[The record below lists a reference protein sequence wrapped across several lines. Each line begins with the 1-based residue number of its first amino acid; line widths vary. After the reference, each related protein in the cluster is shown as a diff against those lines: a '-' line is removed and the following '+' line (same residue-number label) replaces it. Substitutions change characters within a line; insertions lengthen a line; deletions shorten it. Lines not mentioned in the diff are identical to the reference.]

1 MIIFKKIT
9 WSNFLSTGD
18 VPTTVFFDRSPT
30 TLIIGENGSGK
41 STILDALTFG
51 LFGKAFRNINK
62 SQLVNTINEK
72 KLMVTIDFT
81 IGNKNFTV
89 RRGVKPNVF
98 EILQDGKMFDQLA
111 NNRDY
116 QEYLE
121 KVILKLN
128 YKSFTQI
135 VVLGSST
142 FEPFMQLKQSDRRTI
157 VEDLLDIQ
165 IFSAMNILLKVKNS
179 ELKTN
184 TNDNENKRELNVS
197 KTKMQ
202 KNYIER
208 LKDDNQSDILKKEAD
223 ISNFEDQKTT
233 AVESLTSYHSD
244 IGELT
249 SKLIAEDKVQTK
261 NSEFGNL
268 QNQIE
273 IKLKQEQKEV
283 KFYEKNSTCST
294 CKQNIDDE
302 FKEEKITSLS
312 TSITEKENGLGKIST
327 EIEQLRIQ
335 LDEFRNIA
343 RQISEK
349 NNQLSAAKSQ
359 IQSLES
365 NIDRTKSDINEL
377 KDKKKLDN
385 SELNVLQLL
394 ESEFLELQKDYEE
407 QCDTKQLY
415 NYANELLR
423 DSGIKTKIIRQYVPI
438 INKYVNKYLNEL
450 EFLINFSIDENFN
463 ETIQSQ
469 YRDEFSYSS
478 FSEGEKMR
486 IDLALLFTWRMV
498 AKLKNSVN
506 TNLLI
511 LDEVFDSSLDAD
523 GTEAFL
529 KILNTLDD
537 KTNVFVISH
546 KGEILYDKFR
556 STIKFLK
563 EKQFSKIEVA

>member
-1 MIIFKKIT
+1 MIIFKKIS

-208 LKDDNQSDILKKEAD
+208 LKDDNQSDILKKEDD
-223 ISNFEDQKTT
+223 ISNFEDQKTL
-233 AVESLTSYHSD
+233 AIESLTTYHND
-244 IGELT
+244 IGTLST
-249 SKLIAEDKVQTK
+249 KLIAEDKVQTK

-312 TSITEKENGLGKIST
+312 TSITEKENGLGKITT

-349 NNQLSAAKSQ
+349 NNQLSATKSQ

-394 ESEFLELQKDYEE
+394 ESEFEELQKDYEE

-563 EKQFSKIEVA
+563 EKQFSKIEV

>member
-1 MIIFKKIT
+1 MIIFKEIS

-41 STILDALTFG
+41 STILDALTFV

-72 KLMVTIDFT
+72 GLLVTIEFS

-89 RRGVKPNVF
+89 RRGVKPNIF
-98 EILQDGKMFDQLA
+98 EVLQDGKMIDQLA

-165 IFSAMNILLKVKNS
+165 IFSSMNSLLKVKNS
-179 ELKTN
+179 ELKTSI
-184 TNDNENKRELNVS
+184 TDNENKRELNAS

-208 LKDDNQSDILKKEAD
+208 LTEDNETDVLKKQTD
-223 ISNFEDQKTT
+223 ISTFEDQKKF
-233 AVESLTSYHSD
+233 AVESFTTFHNE
-244 IGELT
+244 IKEL
-249 SKLIAEDKVQTK
+249 SEKLVKEEKVQTK
-261 NSEFGNL
+261 KSDFTNL

-273 IKLKQEQKEV
+273 VKLKQDQKEV

-294 CKQNIDDE
+294 CKQVIDDE
-302 FKEEKITSLS
+302 FKKEKLIDISKKIEEK
-312 TSITEKENGLGKIST
+312 EQGLEKIST
-327 EIEQLRIQ
+327 EIEQLKIQ
-335 LDEFRNIA
+335 IEEFRNIGK
-343 RQISEK
+343 QISEK
-349 NNQLSAAKSQ
+349 NNQLAATKSK
-359 IQSLES
+359 IESLDN
-365 NIDRTKSDINEL
+365 NIDRAKKDIDDL
-377 KDKKKLDN
+377 KDKKELDN

-394 ESEFLELQKDYEE
+394 EKELIELQKDYEE

-415 NYANELLR
+415 GYAYELLR

-450 EFLINFSIDENFN
+450 EFLINFSIDENFS
-463 ETIQSQ
+463 ETIRSQ

-529 KILNTLDD
+529 KILNSLDE

-556 STIKFLK
+556 STIKFVK
-563 EKQFSKIEVA
+563 EKQFSKIEVV

>member
-1 MIIFKKIT
+1 MIIFKKIS

-41 STILDALTFG
+41 STILDALTFV

-72 KLMVTIDFT
+72 GLLVTIEFS

-89 RRGVKPNVF
+89 RRGVKPNIF
-98 EILQDGKMFDQLA
+98 EVLQDGKMIDQLA

-142 FEPFMQLKQSDRRTI
+142 FEPFMQLRQSDRRTI

-165 IFSAMNILLKVKNS
+165 IFSSMNSLLKVKNS
-179 ELKTN
+179 ELKTAISD
-184 TNDNENKRELNVS
+184 NDNKRELNVS
-197 KTKMQ
+197 KTKLQ

-208 LKDDNQSDILKKEAD
+208 LTEDNQLDILKKQTD
-223 ISNFEDQKTT
+223 VSTFEDQKTL
-233 AVESLTSYHSD
+233 AIESLTTYHNEIQSLSD
-244 IGELT
+244 
-249 SKLIAEDKVQTK
+249 KLITEDKVQTK
-261 NSEFGNL
+261 KSEFSNL

-273 IKLKQEQKEV
+273 VKLKQDQKEV

-294 CKQNIDDE
+294 CKQHIDDE
-302 FKEEKITSLS
+302 FKKEKITSLS
-312 TSITEKENGLGKIST
+312 TNIEEKEQGLGKITT
-327 EIEQLRIQ
+327 EIEQLKIQ
-335 LDEFRNIA
+335 IEEFRNIGK
-343 RQISEK
+343 QISEK
-349 NNQLSAAKSQ
+349 NSQLAATKSK
-359 IQSLES
+359 IEALDN
-365 NIDRTKSDINEL
+365 NIDRAKKDINEL
-377 KDKKKLDN
+377 KNKKELDN

-394 ESEFLELQKDYEE
+394 ESELIELEKDYEE
-407 QCDTKQLY
+407 QCNTKQLY
-415 NYANELLR
+415 GYAHELLR

-463 ETIQSQ
+463 ETIRSQ

-529 KILNTLDD
+529 KILNSLDE

-556 STIKFLK
+556 STIKFIK
-563 EKQFSKIEVA
+563 EKQFSKIEVM

>member
-1 MIIFKKIT
+1 VIIFKKIT

-98 EILQDGKMFDQLA
+98 EILQDDKMFDQLA

-142 FEPFMQLKQSDRRTI
+142 FEPFMQLKQSDRTTI

-165 IFSAMNILLKVKNS
+165 IFSSMNTLLKVKNS

-202 KNYIER
+202 KNYINR
-208 LKDDNQSDILKKEAD
+208 LSEDNQSDILKKESD
-223 ISNFEDQKTT
+223 ISNFEDQKTL
-233 AVESLTSYHSD
+233 AIESLTTYHND
-244 IGELT
+244 IGTLT
-249 SKLIAEDKVQTK
+249 NKLIAEDKVQTK

-335 LDEFRNIA
+335 LDEFRNIG

-359 IQSLES
+359 IQSLEN

-511 LDEVFDSSLDAD
+511 LDEVFDSSLDSD

-563 EKQFSKIEVA
+563 EKQFSKIEVV

>member
-1 MIIFKKIT
+1 MIIFKEIS

-18 VPTTVFFDRSPT
+18 VPTTVFFDRSQT

-41 STILDALTFG
+41 STILDALTFV

-72 KLMVTIDFT
+72 GLLVTIEFS

-89 RRGVKPNVF
+89 RRGVKPNIF
-98 EILQDGKMFDQLA
+98 EVLQDGKMIDQLA

-165 IFSAMNILLKVKNS
+165 IFSSMNSLLNVKNS
-179 ELKTN
+179 ELKTSI
-184 TNDNENKRELNVS
+184 TDNENKRELNAS

-208 LKDDNQSDILKKEAD
+208 LTEDNETDVLKKQTD
-223 ISNFEDQKTT
+223 ISTFEDQKKL
-233 AVESLTSYHSD
+233 AVESFTTFHNEIKELSEKLVNEDSAKKKSSD
-244 IGELT
+244 YE
-249 SKLIAEDKVQTK
+249 KVQ
-261 NSEFGNL
+261 S
-268 QNQIE
+268 QIE
-273 IKLKQEQKEV
+273 LKLHNAEKELE
-283 KFYEKNSTCST
+283 FYENNSTCST
-294 CKQNIDDE
+294 CKQVIDDE
-302 FKEEKITSLS
+302 FKKEKLIDISKKIEEK
-312 TSITEKENGLGKIST
+312 EQGLEKIST
-327 EIEQLRIQ
+327 EIEQLKIQ
-335 LDEFRNIA
+335 IEEFRNIGK
-343 RQISEK
+343 QISEK
-349 NNQLSAAKSQ
+349 NNQLAATKSK
-359 IQSLES
+359 IESLDN
-365 NIDRTKSDINEL
+365 NIDRAKKDIDDL
-377 KDKKKLDN
+377 KDKKELDN

-394 ESEFLELQKDYEE
+394 EKELIELQKDYEE

-415 NYANELLR
+415 GYAYELLR

-450 EFLINFSIDENFN
+450 EFLINFSIDENFS
-463 ETIQSQ
+463 ETIRSQ

-529 KILNTLDD
+529 KILNSLDE

-556 STIKFLK
+556 STIKFVK
-563 EKQFSKIEVA
+563 EKQFSKIEVV

>member
-1 MIIFKKIT
+1 MIIFKKIS

-18 VPTTVFFDRSPT
+18 APTTVFFDRSLT

-41 STILDALTFG
+41 STILDALTFV

-72 KLMVTIDFT
+72 RLLVTIDFS
-81 IGNKNFTV
+81 IGNKEFTV
-89 RRGVKPNVF
+89 RRGVKPNIF
-98 EILQDGKMFDQLA
+98 EVLQDGKMLDQLA

-165 IFSAMNILLKVKNS
+165 IFSSMNTLLKVKNS
-179 ELKTN
+179 ELKT
-184 TNDNENKRELNVS
+184 TISDNENKRDLNVS

-202 KNYIER
+202 KSYIER
-208 LKDDNQSDILKKEAD
+208 LTKDNQSDVLKKQTD
-223 ISNFEDQKTT
+223 ISTFEDQKTF
-233 AVESLTSYHSD
+233 AVESLTTYHNEIETLS
-244 IGELT
+244 
-249 SKLIAEDKVQTK
+249 SKLISEDSVQTK
-261 NSEFGNL
+261 NSEFTNL

-273 IKLKQEQKEV
+273 VKLKQDQKEV

-294 CKQNIDDE
+294 CKQLIDDE
-302 FKEEKITSLS
+302 FKKEKITSLS
-312 TSITEKENGLGKIST
+312 TSIEEKEQGLGKIST
-327 EIEQLRIQ
+327 EIGQLKIQ
-335 LDEFRNIA
+335 IEKFRNIG

-349 NNQLSAAKSQ
+349 NSQLAV
-359 IQSLES
+359 
-365 NIDRTKSDINEL
+365 TKSKIESLDINIERAKKDIDEL
-377 KDKKKLDN
+377 KNKKELDN

-394 ESEFLELQKDYEE
+394 ESELVELKNNYEE
-407 QCDTKQLY
+407 QCNTKQLY
-415 NYANELLR
+415 GYAHELLR

-463 ETIQSQ
+463 ETIRSQ

-506 TNLLI
+506 TNLLV

-529 KILNTLDD
+529 KILNSLDE

-556 STIKFLK
+556 STIKFIK
-563 EKQFSKIEVA
+563 EKQFSKIEVM

>member
-1 MIIFKKIT
+1 MILFKKIS

-18 VPTTVFFDRSPT
+18 APTTVFFDRSPT

-41 STILDALTFG
+41 STILDALTFV

-72 KLMVTIDFT
+72 RLLVTIDFS
-81 IGNKNFTV
+81 IGNKEFTV

-98 EILQDGKMFDQLA
+98 EVLQDGKMLDQLA

-165 IFSAMNILLKVKNS
+165 IFSSMNTLLKVKNS
-179 ELKTN
+179 ELKT
-184 TNDNENKRELNVS
+184 TISDNENKRDLNVS

-208 LKDDNQSDILKKEAD
+208 LTKDNQSDVLKKQTD
-223 ISNFEDQKTT
+223 ISTFEDQKTF
-233 AVESLTSYHSD
+233 AVESLTTYHNEIETLS
-244 IGELT
+244 
-249 SKLIAEDKVQTK
+249 SKLISEDSVQTK
-261 NSEFGNL
+261 NSEFTNL

-273 IKLKQEQKEV
+273 VKLKQDQKEV

-294 CKQNIDDE
+294 CKQLIDDE
-302 FKEEKITSLS
+302 FKKEKITSLS
-312 TSITEKENGLGKIST
+312 TSIEEKEQGLGKIST
-327 EIEQLRIQ
+327 EIGQLKIQ
-335 LDEFRNIA
+335 IEKFRNIG

-349 NNQLSAAKSQ
+349 NSQLAV
-359 IQSLES
+359 
-365 NIDRTKSDINEL
+365 TKSKIESLDINIERAKKDIDEL
-377 KDKKKLDN
+377 KNKKELDN

-394 ESEFLELQKDYEE
+394 ESELVELKNNYEE
-407 QCDTKQLY
+407 QCNTKQLY
-415 NYANELLR
+415 GYAHELLR

-463 ETIQSQ
+463 ETIRSQ

-506 TNLLI
+506 TNLLV

-529 KILNTLDD
+529 KILNSLDE

-556 STIKFLK
+556 STIKFIK
-563 EKQFSKIEVA
+563 EKQFSKIEVM

>member
-1 MIIFKKIT
+1 MIVFKKIS

-327 EIEQLRIQ
+327 EIEQLKIQ

-563 EKQFSKIEVA
+563 EKQFSKIEVV

>member
-1 MIIFKKIT
+1 MIIFKKIS

-41 STILDALTFG
+41 STILDALTFV

-72 KLMVTIDFT
+72 GLLVTIEFS

-89 RRGVKPNVF
+89 RRGVKPNIF
-98 EILQDGKMFDQLA
+98 EVLQDGKMIDQLA

-165 IFSAMNILLKVKNS
+165 IFSSMNSLLKVKNS
-179 ELKTN
+179 ELKTAISD
-184 TNDNENKRELNVS
+184 NDNKRELNVS
-197 KTKMQ
+197 KTKLQ

-208 LKDDNQSDILKKEAD
+208 LTEDNQLDILKKQTD
-223 ISNFEDQKTT
+223 VSTFEDQKTL
-233 AVESLTSYHSD
+233 AIESLTTYHNEIQSLSD
-244 IGELT
+244 
-249 SKLIAEDKVQTK
+249 KLITEDKVQTK
-261 NSEFGNL
+261 KSEFSNL

-273 IKLKQEQKEV
+273 VKLKHDQKEV

-294 CKQNIDDE
+294 CKQHIDDE
-302 FKEEKITSLS
+302 FKKEKITSLS
-312 TSITEKENGLGKIST
+312 TNIEEKEQGLGKITT
-327 EIEQLRIQ
+327 EIEQLKIQ
-335 LDEFRNIA
+335 IEEFRNIGK
-343 RQISEK
+343 QISEK
-349 NNQLSAAKSQ
+349 NSQLAATKSK
-359 IQSLES
+359 IEALDN
-365 NIDRTKSDINEL
+365 NIDRAKKDIDEL
-377 KDKKKLDN
+377 KNKKELDN

-394 ESEFLELQKDYEE
+394 ESELIELEKDYEE
-407 QCDTKQLY
+407 QCNTKQLY
-415 NYANELLR
+415 GYAHELLR

-463 ETIQSQ
+463 ETIRSQ

-529 KILNTLDD
+529 KILNSLDE

-556 STIKFLK
+556 STIKFIK
-563 EKQFSKIEVA
+563 EKQFSKIEVM

>member
-1 MIIFKKIT
+1 MIVFKKIS

-202 KNYIER
+202 RNYIER
-208 LKDDNQSDILKKEAD
+208 LKDDNQSDILKKESD
-223 ISNFEDQKTT
+223 ISNFEDQKTL
-233 AVESLTSYHSD
+233 AIESLTTYHND
-244 IGELT
+244 IGTLT
-249 SKLIAEDKVQTK
+249 NKLIAEDKVQTK

-359 IQSLES
+359 IQSLEN

-394 ESEFLELQKDYEE
+394 ESEFEELQKDYEE

>member
-1 MIIFKKIT
+1 MIVFKKIS

-202 KNYIER
+202 KNYINR
-208 LKDDNQSDILKKEAD
+208 LSEDNQSDILKKESD

-335 LDEFRNIA
+335 LDEFRSIG